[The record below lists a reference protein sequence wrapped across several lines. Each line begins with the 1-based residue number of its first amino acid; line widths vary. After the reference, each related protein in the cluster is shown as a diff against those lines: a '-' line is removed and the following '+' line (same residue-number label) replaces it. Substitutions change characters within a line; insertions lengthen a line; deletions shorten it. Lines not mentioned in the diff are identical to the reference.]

1 MRHEIH
7 IWLGRVYAGVL
18 IFFIVS
24 VCSSAYCAQATSQMV
39 AVAVPA
45 NVSSSATPQARYAS
59 QKVRSDSYPKT
70 GLQYYTPEAQGIVCP
85 SGKIFFI
92 SAFGDSLTSGYGLD
106 NGLNA
111 FPAVLQQTLR
121 ELGYSVVVEN
131 DGIAGNTTADARSR
145 LPKILMTRPDIVIV
159 ELGANDMLQH
169 RSTLRMKNNLSAMIR
184 KIKYANAKVLLAGM
198 YALPHYG
205 KRYADKFDAVFPD
218 LAAKYN
224 VLFYPFF
231 LEGVALNHSLNQK
244 DGHHPNAAGVKVIV
258 RNIVPYVVKLMGTI
272 CNNALTK

>member
-1 MRHEIH
+1 MRH
-7 IWLGRVYAGVL
+7 GRFMRLSRVCAGVL
-18 IFFIVS
+18 MFFIVAAF
-24 VCSSAYCAQATSQMV
+24 SSAYCAQTASQVV

-45 NVSSSATPQARYAS
+45 EAASITTPQGRRVS
-59 QKVRSDSYPKT
+59 QKMSSDVYPKT
-70 GLQYYTPEAQGIVCP
+70 GSQYYTPEAQGIVCP
-85 SGKIFFI
+85 PGKIFFI

-111 FPAVLQQTLR
+111 FPAALQEELR

-131 DGIAGNTTADARSR
+131 DGIAGNTTSDGRSR
-145 LPKILMTRPDIVIV
+145 LSKILMTRPDIVIV

-169 RSTLRMKNNLSAMIR
+169 RSIVRMKNNLAAMIR
-184 KIKYANAKVLLAGM
+184 KIKHADAKVLLTGM

-231 LEGVALNHSLNQK
+231 LEGVALNHSLNQQ

-258 RNIVPYVVKLMGTI
+258 RNILPYVVKLMGTI
-272 CNNALTK
+272 CNKTQ